1 MLQFSFIS
9 NSFYRQSNLF
19 HFKVVLRTI
28 ESLSFQIHFS
38 GKYNTG
44 KGRLVAKVI
53 GYDCNSMYLCMT
65 AGDMPVG
72 PPQFHRM
79 REDGKLHFEPLKGT
93 SFIAK
98 EWLEYLKESYPDL
111 QTQYDKGEFS
121 FKF

>member
-1 MLQFSFIS
+1 MSITD
-9 NSFYRQSNLF
+9 LF
-19 HFKVVLRTI
+19 
-28 ESLSFQIHFS
+28 SFQIHFS

-79 REDGKLHFEPLKGT
+79 RKDGKLHLEPLKGT
-93 SFIAK
+93 SLIAK
-98 EWLEYLKESYPDL
+98 EWLEYLKEYYPDL

-121 FKF
+121 FQF

>member
-79 REDGKLHFEPLKGT
+79 RKDGKLHLEPLKGT

-98 EWLEYLKESYPDL
+98 EWLEYLKEYYPDL